1 MSTWVVGPWSGNRSQ
16 RCHSEVMFGVGH
28 RLEPGD
34 EDGLVQVLR
43 VAELGPTSREAS
55 QFLDNK
61 QMTGDIPR

>member
-43 VAELGPTSREAS
+43 VAELGLTLAGGLPSSWTINR
-55 QFLDNK
+55 
-61 QMTGDIPR
+61 